1 MLQVQLCKKCKGL
14 YLLTNVYK
22 KVKILIEPDRK
33 GSYTTED
40 KENMKNLWKV
50 GLVAAMA
57 ATTLAGCGN
66 SGSGDSNSGE
76 TGSKDCPIRVGFV
89 TDTGGID
96 DKSFNQGSWE
106 GIQKWATENKLD
118 PEACTGYVQSKAEA
132 DYVPNLSSLAEDD
145 YDLVIA
151 SGYLFKDAM
160 DEVSVKYPDTKFFVI
175 DTVVPEKNVTSG
187 VFAAEQSSYLVGV
200 AAAMQA
206 KADGGDSVGFV
217 GGTDSELI
225 KAFQAGYEQGVWS
238 VDPAMK
244 VMVDYAGA
252 FDDPSKGQSLAE
264 KQYGAG
270 AKVIYHAAGGTG
282 GGVIKTAMEKA
293 EAGNP
298 VWVIG
303 VDRDQYED
311 GKYGDGSKSV
321 ILTSALKKVDVAT
334 YDVSTSAMNNEF
346 KGGDTLTF
354 NIDNDGVGVPAEN
367 PNFTDEIKTAIDKAV
382 EEVKGGKEVSPTPA
396 LKNGDVSAK
405 PE

>member
-1 MLQVQLCKKCKGL
+1 MKK
-14 YLLTNVYK
+14 
-22 KVKILIEPDRK
+22 
-33 GSYTTED
+33 
-40 KENMKNLWKV
+40 LWKV

-57 ATTLAGCGN
+57 ATTLAGCGS
-66 SGSGDSNSGE
+66 SGGGDSEG
-76 TGSKDCPIRVGFV
+76 GSTDCPIRVGFV

-106 GIQKWATENKLD
+106 GIQKWATENNLD
-118 PEACTGYVQSKAEA
+118 ASKCTGYVQSNAEA
-132 DYVPNLSSLAEDD
+132 DYVPNLSSMADEG
-145 YDLVIA
+145 YDLIIA
-151 SGYLFKDAM
+151 AGFLFENAM
-160 DEVSVKYPDTKFFVI
+160 NEVSVKYPDTNFFVI
-175 DTVVPEKNVTSG
+175 DTVVPEKNVVSG
-187 VFAAEQSSYLVGV
+187 VSAAEQSSYLVGV

-206 KADGGDSVGFV
+206 KSEGGDSVGFV

-252 FDDPSKGQSLAE
+252 FNDPSKGQSLAE

-282 GGVIKTAMEKA
+282 AGVIKTAIEKA

-303 VDRDQYED
+303 VDRDQYDD

-334 YDVSTSAMNNEF
+334 YDVSTSMMNKEF
-346 KGGDTLTF
+346 KGGETLVF
-354 NIDNDGVGVPAEN
+354 NIENDGVGIPNEN
-367 PNFTDEIKTAIDKAV
+367 PNLSDDIKNAIEQAANDIKDGKVKV
-382 EEVKGGKEVSPTPA
+382 ETVPAISNGG
-396 LKNGDVSAK
+396 VSAK
-405 PE
+405 